1 MIREAKKIIKDD
13 DAIATIKFKVGTAED
28 LINKIDNLISKYYD
42 QECEYIIKIDKNTYK
57 GDMACLSGLGNHVIK
72 ALETS
77 GLKNY
82 IIEYTIYNKRTNELE
97 DFLEV

>member
-1 MIREAKKIIKDD
+1 MISEAKKIIKDD
-13 DAIATIKFKVGTAED
+13 DAVATIKFKAGATED
-28 LINKIDNLISKYYD
+28 QINKIDSIISKNYD

-57 GDMACLSGLGNHVIK
+57 GDMACLSGLGNHVMK

-82 IIEYTIYNKRTNELE
+82 INEYTIYNKRTNELE
-97 DFLEV
+97 DFLEA